1 MCSIHPG
8 VVLRVLLVDDHALF
22 RQGLSFLLDDLDDSL
37 AFYEAQDC
45 GEALALL
52 SEQPVDLVLLD
63 MNMPGLSGLDAL
75 SSLLAAAP
83 ATPITVL
90 SGEEDAGLIRRAIDA
105 GASGFVP
112 KTASADILVAALKLI
127 LAGGVYLPTS
137 VLAAAS
143 SAEVFTP
150 EKDSGL
156 SDRQTAV
163 LLRAI
168 QGQANKVIASELGIA
183 EGTVK
188 THLSGAFKVLG
199 VRNRT
204 EAVYAAARLGI
215 SAPEH

>member
-1 MCSIHPG
+1 MCSKHPG

-45 GEALALL
+45 GEALSLL

-90 SGEEDAGLIRRAIDA
+90 SGEEDPGLIRRAIDA

-112 KTASADILVAALKLI
+112 KAASADILVAALKLI

-143 SAEVFTP
+143 SAEVLTP

-183 EGTVK
+183 EDTVK